1 MMIMINDGD
10 DDDKQVS
17 NVSSI
22 SSFFRKYR
30 DLWFI
35 EGTSLICAFQK
46 YKERHENISLSFLL
60 RSFQS

>member
-10 DDDKQVS
+10 DYGKQVS

-30 DLWFI
+30 YLWFM
-35 EGTSLICAFQK
+35 EVTSGIYAF
-46 YKERHENISLSFLL
+46 LF

>member
-30 DLWFI
+30 DLWFMKV
-35 EGTSLICAFQK
+35 TS
-46 YKERHENISLSFLL
+46 
-60 RSFQS
+60 